1 MWQDPI
7 VQETRELREEYAA
20 QFNHDPDAI
29 FEDILKRQNQTTR
42 KVISLPARKPASTL
56 KINDVKK

>member
-1 MWQDPI
+1 MRQDPI
-7 VQETRELREEYAA
+7 IKETRELREEYAV

-42 KVISLPARKPASTL
+42 KIISLPVGKPSL
-56 KINDVKK
+56 PSKVN